1 MQSVTA
7 ALTWEYLARNR
18 WMLLLAPLIEIAI
31 VFTIML
37 PLIGVDVSGDSPR
50 EFIAIHM
57 ISVLCLVV
65 VIGGCVILSQ
75 GSISSLYLKPLSTT
89 AIVNYFYWGGA
100 LLVVCQVVLMLW
112 VSRILF
118 VSDLPIIGS
127 VLFAVVCWGVFQP
140 IFRGPLNSLSWMI
153 LAPAVFVVLVCWLMA
168 KHGMTF
174 QRGGAIS
181 PQVHYWTTISGTD
194 GLIAIATLGI
204 SYVLTLWKVNFD
216 RSGRRRRTST
226 DRIAEILAYVDARSV
241 SRIRLFESSVQAQA
255 WYDFAHRT
263 VTIPKAVLCLIPWFL
278 LLAIIAG
285 TISQDL
291 GVGLTFALIGVSAA
305 AFIQTVPAFFVP
317 FAHYLGQTVIQE
329 IPTGE
334 HTNIKNSLPL
344 GMSPY
349 LFSLPMS
356 DKQRAHAILRSS
368 AWACGI
374 ASTVIL
380 LYFAVVAGLSWTL
393 GADLFLSNDKV
404 APKLDAI
411 VPWFLVVVWGGS
423 SLLSFVF
430 ATLVFTIDLR
440 KWNLRDWITPA
451 ILIAVLLASFTPIA
465 LSLSMG
471 LCAIA
476 GAYIVYSTAHAVLRE
491 DISWV
496 GASLVW
502 LAGTAC
508 AAVLFLGIPSEMR
521 SQGLVLGGT
530 LIFLAMLP
538 FFTMVSAIRDLRTT

>member
-18 WMLLLAPLIEIAI
+18 WMLLLAPLIQIAI

-37 PLIGVDVSGDSPR
+37 PLIGVDVSGDSAR
-50 EFIAIHM
+50 EFIAIQM

-65 VIGGCVILSQ
+65 IVGGCVFLSQ
-75 GSISSLYLKPLSTT
+75 GSMSLLYLKPLSTA

-100 LLVVCQVVLMLW
+100 LLVACQVVLMLW

-140 IFRGPLNSLSWMI
+140 IFRGSLNSLSSMI

-168 KHGMTF
+168 KHGMAF
-174 QRGGAIS
+174 QHGGAIS
-181 PQVHYWTTISGTD
+181 PQVRYWTTISGSD

-241 SRIRLFESSVQAQA
+241 SRIRLFESPVQAQA

-263 VTIPKAVLCLIPWFL
+263 VTIPNSALCLIPCFL

-291 GVGLTFALIGVSAA
+291 GVGLTFALIGASAA
-305 AFIQTVPAFFVP
+305 AFIQIVPAFFCP

-349 LFSLPMS
+349 QFCLPTS

-374 ASTVIL
+374 AAAVIL
-380 LYFAVVAGLSWTL
+380 LHFTVVVGLSWAL
-393 GADLFLSNDKV
+393 GADLFLSKHNV

-430 ATLVFTIDLR
+430 ATLVFTIDPR
-440 KWNLRDWITPA
+440 KWNHRDWVTPA
-451 ILIAVLLASFTPIA
+451 ILIAALLASFTPIA

-476 GAYIVYSTAHAVLRE
+476 GGYIVYATAQAVLRE
-491 DISWV
+491 DISWM

-502 LAGTAC
+502 LAGMAC
-508 AAVLFLGIPSEMR
+508 AAGLFLGIPNEMR
-521 SQGLVLGGT
+521 SQGLVLGST